1 MLTHH
6 NGWDDIL
13 HATWPHSLVSV
24 RLYRSAFW
32 QEWTLETLPLAEISR
47 GNKSISHFPQCIGQ
61 ISHNAAFGNK
71 NVHIYA
77 HFCYKTVHCGI
88 WDWCIVIYGCSAFR
102 GCEFGLFRRFD
113 LPLKSIQVV
122 CDVELC
128 NEICPNIDGHIS
140 LHSWMTWLIRCN
152 KHLNAFEQTTHI
164 QNSVWYNTSS
174 VRWLVFGLLGRALQ
188 G

>member
-6 NGWDDIL
+6 HGWDDIL

-61 ISHNAAFGNK
+61 ISHNAAFGNN
-71 NVHIYA
+71 NVHICA
-77 HFCYKTVHCGI
+77 HFYYKTVHCGI

-102 GCEFGLFRRFD
+102 GCEFWTISKVRLTTEKYSSRMWCGTMQWNLSEHRWAYLPTQLND
-113 LPLKSIQVV
+113 L
-122 CDVELC
+122 
-128 NEICPNIDGHIS
+128 ID
-140 LHSWMTWLIRCN
+140 
-152 KHLNAFEQTTHI
+152 
-164 QNSVWYNTSS
+164 
-174 VRWLVFGLLGRALQ
+174 
-188 G
+188 